1 MLQLLIYIMYL
12 LLMRE
17 SNLYIIGSNL
27 VNRQEAH
34 VVVFYRESS

>member
-17 SNLYIIGSNL
+17 LNLCIIGSNL
-27 VNRQEAH
+27 VNSQEAH